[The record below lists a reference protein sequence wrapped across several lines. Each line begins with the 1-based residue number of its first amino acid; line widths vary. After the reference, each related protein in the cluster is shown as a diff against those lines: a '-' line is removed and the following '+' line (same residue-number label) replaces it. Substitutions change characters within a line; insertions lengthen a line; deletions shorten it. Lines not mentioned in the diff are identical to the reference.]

1 MKHLSFLVI
10 DLMLDVFPTESIKTE
25 VPKFVHYLVPQ
36 IICWKEKAVSKV
48 PWLGHLEATDYV
60 LWEIFLLSPLSFW
73 PLSLLAE
80 RCFSTHFPL
89 KPPLS
94 CASRTCLFGE
104 LHSHCSRFLAGLDG
118 GGGSRGEV
126 AQAPHKVLN

>member
-1 MKHLSFLVI
+1 MESSLVR
-10 DLMLDVFPTESIKTE
+10 PS
-25 VPKFVHYLVPQ
+25 
-36 IICWKEKAVSKV
+36 
-48 PWLGHLEATDYV
+48 GRTDSV

-73 PLSLLAE
+73 PLTLLAE

-104 LHSHCSRFLAGLDG
+104 LHSHCSLFLAGLDG